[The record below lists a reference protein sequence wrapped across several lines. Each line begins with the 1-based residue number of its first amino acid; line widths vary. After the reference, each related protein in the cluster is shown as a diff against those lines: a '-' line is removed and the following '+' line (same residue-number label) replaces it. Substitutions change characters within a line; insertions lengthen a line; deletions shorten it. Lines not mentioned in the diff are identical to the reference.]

1 MHDSLT
7 VFLTHRFIN
16 FHIRDCFSTIA
27 ECLHGNLIGNGICD
41 GVANVPECRWDGGDC
56 CIKEACKIKKLT
68 KCTDGEDCKMEYR
81 EKIETCKDSSCECL
95 DPSVRKCPY

>member
-56 CIKEACKIKKLT
+56 CIKEACKIKKLKKCIDGKDCTMT
-68 KCTDGEDCKMEYR
+68 KEED
-81 EKIETCKDSSCECL
+81 TCKDSSCECL
-95 DPSVRKCPY
+95 DPSVRKYI